1 MRAETHGDSSA
12 RNSSVSRLDQHAS
25 VPRVNDLL
33 DRVSILW
40 RTEQHGRWKGAQSPG
55 DGAEFAVDVVVF
67 CMGGHSGFGLRLL
80 EETDDLSALLSTAN
94 DPRVSSSSEALWL
107 VSKLHAGGDD

>member
-1 MRAETHGDSSA
+1 MQVFPESMTYWIGCLSCG
-12 RNSSVSRLDQHAS
+12 V
-25 VPRVNDLL
+25 
-33 DRVSILW
+33 
-40 RTEQHGRWKGAQSPG
+40 GRWKSAQSPG
-55 DGAEFAVDVVVF
+55 DGAEFAVDAVVF